1 MKAGIWIDL
10 RKAVIV
16 LVNGDNDSIMEVES
30 NVEEM
35 HTGGGYGGARKDM
48 PQDARSDKKVE
59 AHRQKQMRVFFN
71 EVMKNLPKLER
82 LLVFGPG
89 DGRKFFTK
97 ALREKTKFAET
108 RIKLEPSDQMTLNQI
123 HAKVQEYFRVK
134 NTKAPKSKVSS
145 EAIDSI
151 DVKHEFVK
159 IPVSDATEILV
170 NEKLAL
176 LKKRYDRIVRAR
188 VFYKKDKDPKTKN
201 FVCELELSIPGE
213 NLFATSRSEELVKAI
228 AETFKDMERQLRR
241 WKSKKDIT
249 KVKASRRLNVR

>member
-16 LVNGDNDSIMEVES
+16 LLNGEGDNIIEVES

-35 HTGGGYGGARKDM
+35 HTGGGYGGKRKDM

-59 AHRQKQMRVFFN
+59 AHRQKQTRVFFN

-89 DGRKFFTK
+89 DGKKFFTTTLK
-97 ALREKTKFAET
+97 EKSKFAET
-108 RIKLEPSDQMTLNQI
+108 KIKTETSDQLTMNQI
-123 HAKVQEYFRVK
+123 HAKVQDYFRVK
-134 NTKAPKSKVSS
+134 STKAPTSKVSS

-151 DVKHEFVK
+151 VVKHEFVK
-159 IPVSDATEILV
+159 IPVSDAMEIMV
-170 NEKLAL
+170 NEKLAV
-176 LKKRYDRIVRAR
+176 LKERYDRIIRAK

-201 FVCELELSIPGE
+201 FVCEVELSIPGE

-228 AETFKDMERQLRR
+228 AETFKDMEMQLRK
-241 WKSKKDIT
+241 WKSKKDVT
-249 KVKASRRLNVR
+249 KMKSKIKD